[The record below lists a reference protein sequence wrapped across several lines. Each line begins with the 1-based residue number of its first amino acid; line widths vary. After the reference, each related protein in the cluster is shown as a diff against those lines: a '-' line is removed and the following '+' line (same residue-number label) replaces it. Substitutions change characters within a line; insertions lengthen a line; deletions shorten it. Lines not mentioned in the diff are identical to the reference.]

1 MLERIRVNSTQKFS
15 IRRSFLFPLGL
26 LLVLAGVLFVV
37 VLLRG
42 EPKAKLFILGFI
54 MLPVVILFVESAF
67 RRTVLTA
74 DGVMAFK
81 LLRNK
86 EMKFVEVTA
95 VETVQVRKRVFLTL
109 CAGDD
114 FLIISNA
121 YANFPGLVQSLLAR
135 VPAAAISEETRQMA
149 AAPPVK
155 STDVI
160 SCWLAVALLAFILYI
175 QLGGLP

>member
-1 MLERIRVNSTQKFS
+1 MNSTLKFF
-15 IRRSFLFPLGL
+15 IRRAFLFPLGL
-26 LLVLAGVLFVV
+26 LLLLTCALLVV
-37 VLLRG
+37 CVVRG
-42 EPKAKLFILGFI
+42 EPTAKILILGFI
-54 MLPVVILFVESAF
+54 MLPIVILFVESVF
-67 RRTVLTA
+67 RRTLLSEDRV
-74 DGVMAFK
+74 VAFK

-86 EMKFVEVTA
+86 ELKFAEITA
-95 VETVQVRKRVFLTL
+95 VETVRVRKRVFLTL

-121 YANFPGLVQSLLAR
+121 YANFPALVQTLLAR
-135 VPAAAISEETRQMA
+135 VPATSISEETKQMA

-175 QLGGLP
+175 QLGGRL

>member
-1 MLERIRVNSTQKFS
+1 VNTKQVYS

-26 LLVLAGVLFVV
+26 LLLLTGALFVV
-37 VLLRG
+37 SLLRG
-42 EPKAKLFILGFI
+42 EPTAKLLILGFF
-54 MLPVVILFVESAF
+54 MLPITVLFVESVF
-67 RRTVLTA
+67 RRTMLTEDRVIA
-74 DGVMAFK
+74 DK
-81 LLRNK
+81 LLRKK
-86 EMKFVEVTA
+86 EMKYSEMTA
-95 VETVQVRKRVFLTL
+95 VETVSVRKRVFLTL

-135 VPAAAISEETRQMA
+135 VPATAISEETRQMA

-155 STDVI
+155 STDVV
-160 SCWLAVALLAFILYI
+160 SCWLAVALLAFLIYI

>member
-1 MLERIRVNSTQKFS
+1 MNTKQVYS

-26 LLVLAGVLFVV
+26 LLLLTGALFVV
-37 VLLRG
+37 CLLRG
-42 EPKAKLFILGFI
+42 EPKAKLLILGLF
-54 MLPVVILFVESAF
+54 MLPITVLFVESIF
-67 RRTVLTA
+67 RRTMLTEDRVIA
-74 DGVMAFK
+74 DK
-81 LLRNK
+81 LLRKK
-86 EMKFVEVTA
+86 EMKYSEMTA
-95 VETVQVRKRVFLTL
+95 VETVSVRKRVFLTL
-109 CAGDD
+109 CAGDE

-121 YANFPGLVQSLLAR
+121 YANFPRLVQSLLAR
-135 VPAAAISEETRQMA
+135 VPAAAVSEETKQMA

>member
-1 MLERIRVNSTQKFS
+1 VNSTMKFS

-26 LLVLAGVLFVV
+26 LLVLTGVLFVV

-54 MLPVVILFVESAF
+54 MLPVVILFVESVF
-67 RRTVLTA
+67 RRTVLSA
-74 DGVMAFK
+74 DGVVVFK
-81 LLRNK
+81 LLRK
-86 EMKFVEVTA
+86 QELKFAEMTA
-95 VETVQVRKRVFLTL
+95 VETVRVRKRVFLTL

-121 YANFPGLVQSLLAR
+121 YANFPELVQALLAR
-135 VPAAAISEETRQMA
+135 VPAAAITEETRQMA

-175 QLGGLP
+175 QLGGRL

>member
-1 MLERIRVNSTQKFS
+1 M
-15 IRRSFLFPLGL
+15 
-26 LLVLAGVLFVV
+26 LAGALFVV
-37 VLLRG
+37 CLVKG
-42 EPKAKLFILGFI
+42 EPMAKVLILVFI
-54 MLPVVILFVESAF
+54 MLPVVVLFVESVF
-67 RRTVLTA
+67 RRTVLTGE
-74 DGVMAFK
+74 GVVVFK
-81 LLRNK
+81 LLRKK
-86 EMKFVEVTA
+86 ELMFAEMTS

-109 CAGDD
+109 CADDD

-149 AAPPVK
+149 IAPPVK

-175 QLGGLP
+175 QLGGRL

>member
-1 MLERIRVNSTQKFS
+1 MSTDQSFR
-15 IRRSFLFPLGL
+15 IRRSFLLPLGL
-26 LLVLAGVLFVV
+26 LLLLAGALFVV
-37 VLLRG
+37 CLVQG
-42 EPKAKLFILGFI
+42 EPIAKALILGFI
-54 MLPVVILFVESAF
+54 MLPVVVLFVESVF
-67 RRTVLTA
+67 RRTVLTGE
-74 DGVMAFK
+74 GVVVFK
-81 LLRNK
+81 LLRKK
-86 EMKFVEVTA
+86 ELKFAEMTA

-121 YANFPGLVQSLLAR
+121 YGSFPALVQSLLAR
-135 VPAAAISEETRQMA
+135 VPAAAISEETRRMA

-175 QLGGLP
+175 QLGGRL

>member
-1 MLERIRVNSTQKFS
+1 MNTQQIFS

-26 LLVLAGVLFVV
+26 LLLLTGALFVV
-37 VLLRG
+37 CLVSG
-42 EPKAKLFILGFI
+42 EPTAKILILGFF
-54 MLPVVILFVESAF
+54 MLPVTVLFVESTF
-67 RRTVLTA
+67 RRTLLTG
-74 DGVMAFK
+74 DGVVVFK
-81 LLRNK
+81 LLRKK
-86 EMKFVEVTA
+86 ELKYAELTA
-95 VETVQVRKRVFLTL
+95 VETVKVRKRVFLTL

>member
-1 MLERIRVNSTQKFS
+1 VNTKQIFS

-26 LLVLAGVLFVV
+26 LLLLTGALFVV
-37 VLLRG
+37 CLIRD
-42 EPKAKLFILGFI
+42 EPTAKLLILGLF
-54 MLPVVILFVESAF
+54 MLPITVLFVESAF
-67 RRTVLTA
+67 RRTLLTE
-74 DGVMAFK
+74 DGVIAVK
-81 LLRNK
+81 LLRKK
-86 EMKFVEVTA
+86 EMKYAEMTA
-95 VETVQVRKRVFLTL
+95 VETVSVRKRVFLTL

-121 YANFPGLVQSLLAR
+121 YANFPELVQSLLVR
-135 VPAAAISEETRQMA
+135 VPATAISEETRQMA

-175 QLGGLP
+175 QLRGLP

>member
-1 MLERIRVNSTQKFS
+1 MSTDQSFR

-26 LLVLAGVLFVV
+26 LLLLAGALFVV
-37 VLLRG
+37 CLVKG
-42 EPKAKLFILGFI
+42 EPIAKALILGFI
-54 MLPVVILFVESAF
+54 MLPVVILFVESVF
-67 RRTVLTA
+67 RRTVLTGE
-74 DGVMAFK
+74 GVVVFK
-81 LLRNK
+81 LLRKK
-86 EMKFVEVTA
+86 ELKFAEMTA

-121 YANFPGLVQSLLAR
+121 YANFPDLVQSLLAR
-135 VPAAAISEETRQMA
+135 VPVAAISEETRQMA

-175 QLGGLP
+175 QLGGRL

>member
-1 MLERIRVNSTQKFS
+1 MNTQRIFS

-26 LLVLAGVLFVV
+26 LLLLTGALFVV
-37 VLLRG
+37 CLVRG
-42 EPKAKLFILGFI
+42 EPTAKILILGFF
-54 MLPVVILFVESAF
+54 MLPVTVLFVESTF
-67 RRTVLTA
+67 RRTLLTG
-74 DGVMAFK
+74 DGVVVYK
-81 LLRNK
+81 LLRK
-86 EMKFVEVTA
+86 KALKYAELTA
-95 VETVQVRKRVFLTL
+95 VETVKVRKRVFLTL

>member
-1 MLERIRVNSTQKFS
+1 MNTKQVYS

-26 LLVLAGVLFVV
+26 LLLLTGALFVV
-37 VLLRG
+37 SLLRG
-42 EPKAKLFILGFI
+42 EPTAKLLILGLF
-54 MLPVVILFVESAF
+54 MLPITVLFVESIF
-67 RRTVLTA
+67 RRTMLTEDRVIA
-74 DGVMAFK
+74 DK
-81 LLRNK
+81 LLRKK
-86 EMKFVEVTA
+86 EMKYSEMTA
-95 VETVQVRKRVFLTL
+95 LETVSVRKRVFLTL

-121 YANFPGLVQSLLAR
+121 YANFPRLVQSLLAR
-135 VPAAAISEETRQMA
+135 VPAAAVSEETKQMA

>member
-1 MLERIRVNSTQKFS
+1 LT
-15 IRRSFLFPLGL
+15 GD
-26 LLVLAGVLFVV
+26 GVV
-37 VLLRG
+37 V
-42 EPKAKLFILGFI
+42 
-54 MLPVVILFVESAF
+54 
-67 RRTVLTA
+67 
-74 DGVMAFK
+74 FK
-81 LLRNK
+81 LLRKK
-86 EMKFVEVTA
+86 ELKYAELTA
-95 VETVQVRKRVFLTL
+95 VETVRVRKRVFLTL

-121 YANFPGLVQSLLAR
+121 YANFPGLVQTLLAR

-175 QLGGLP
+175 QLGGPL